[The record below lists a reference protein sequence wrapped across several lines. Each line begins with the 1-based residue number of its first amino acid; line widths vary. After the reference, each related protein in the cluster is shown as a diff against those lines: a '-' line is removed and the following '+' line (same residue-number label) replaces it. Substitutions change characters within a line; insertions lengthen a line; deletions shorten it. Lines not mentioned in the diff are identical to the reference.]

1 MSQENVELVRSSIEA
16 YIAGDRDAYLDFF
29 AEDVEARPDASRFT
43 EAKPFRGREEFRRF
57 LAESDEDWE
66 GGASSGEI
74 REVFPVGDDRVVTLA
89 DWGGRGRASGIDLR
103 SSLTSISTIR
113 DGRIVKIEWFF
124 DHAEVL
130 EAVELSEQDAHAD
143 S

>member
-1 MSQENVELVRSSIEA
+1 MSQENVKLVRSAIEA
-16 YIAGDRDAYLDFF
+16 YIAGDRETLVDFT
-29 AEDVEARPDASRFT
+29 AEDVEICPDVGVP

-89 DWGGRGRASGIDLR
+89 DWGGRGRASGIDVR
-103 SSLTSISTIR
+103 SSLTSILTIR
-113 DGRIVKIEWFF
+113 DGRIVKIEYFF
-124 DHAEVL
+124 DHAQAL
-130 EAVELSEQDAHAD
+130 EAVGLTE
-143 S
+143 

>member
-1 MSQENVELVRSSIEA
+1 MSQENVEFVKAAIEA
-16 YIAGDRDAYLDFF
+16 YIAGDHDAHLDFF
-29 AEDVEARPDASRFT
+29 AEDVEVRPDASLP

-89 DWGGRGRASGIDLR
+89 DWGGRGRASGIDVR
-103 SSLTSISTIR
+103 SSLTSILTIR

-124 DHAEVL
+124 DHAKAL
-130 EAVELSEQDAHAD
+130 EAVGLSAQDAHAD
-143 S
+143 P

>member
-1 MSQENVELVRSSIEA
+1 MSQENVEIVRAAYRA
-16 YIAGDRDAYLDFF
+16 YIAGDREAYLDFF

-124 DHAEVL
+124 DHAEAL
-130 EAVELSEQDAHAD
+130 EAVGLSEQDAHAD
-143 S
+143 A